1 MGTRYAYRLQKQ
13 NSTKPAVLLAA
24 VCKLHHPLTSTVFII
39 IIIIII
45 IIGVTRT
52 GIQLW

>member
-24 VCKLHHPLTSTVFII
+24 VCKLHHPLTSTVLLLLLLLLLLSSL
-39 IIIIII
+39 
-45 IIGVTRT
+45 V
-52 GIQLW
+52 